1 MTKEKETVVSEE
13 IKAQV
18 LADYKSEIDSYIAE
32 KLKDFE
38 AKTEQHKRAV
48 NKDLEEEVL
57 YTFFKDDGDY
67 SGDVFISVNAENIV
81 VQRGVPVRIKR
92 KFVLAYEDAERQ
104 RKTATAISNAEEV
117 RAKNKG
123 I

>member
-1 MTKEKETVVSEE
+1 MAKENETVVSEE
-13 IKAQV
+13 IKAQI
-18 LADYKSEIDSYIAE
+18 LAGYKSEIDSYIAE

-38 AKTEQHKRAV
+38 VKTEQHKRAV

-57 YTFFKDDGDY
+57 YTFFKDGENY

-104 RKTATAISNAEEV
+104 RKTATAISNAEET
-117 RAKNKG
+117 RAKRNG

>member
-1 MTKEKETVVSEE
+1 MAKENETVVSEE
-13 IKAQV
+13 IKAQI
-18 LADYKSEIDSYIAE
+18 LAGYKSEIDSYIAE

-57 YTFFKDDGDY
+57 YTFFKDGENY

>member
-1 MTKEKETVVSEE
+1 MAKEKETVVSEE

-38 AKTEQHKRAV
+38 VKTEQHKRAV

-92 KFVLAYEDAERQ
+92 NFVLAYEDAERQ
-104 RKTATAISNAEEV
+104 RKTATAISNAEES
-117 RAKNKG
+117 RAMSKG